1 MVYGPGSRP
10 VSKVLDFIEKGCSP
24 HTLELMLDPANWES
38 GRQQGPTD
46 VSLWPLP
53 LFPSSDRPPH
63 GIIVWRATLKQS
75 GGQSV
80 TRSVCL
86 KQCQS
91 VIPYLDT
98 ESFMGVAHTPFFPSC
113 VPILWHSCVVQIP
126 WKSRRCWTRLCACVW
141 EFLLCWDNHGYYTLL
156 LIDRSSQLRIRCH
169 YWWWFQSCWWCWHGL
184 GHTWGHHVATKFNGH
199 EDNVW
204 LQSRS

>member
-10 VSKVLDFIEKGCSP
+10 VSKVLDFIEKGCGP

-63 GIIVWRATLKQS
+63 GIIVWRSTLKQS

-113 VPILWHSCVVQIP
+113 VPILDIRVWSRFLESHGVAGHAYVRVCGNFSCVGTITGTTHC
-126 WKSRRCWTRLCACVW
+126 S
-141 EFLLCWDNHGYYTLL
+141 LLTAVH
-156 LIDRSSQLRIRCH
+156 S
-169 YWWWFQSCWWCWHGL
+169 L
-184 GHTWGHHVATKFNGH
+184 G
-199 EDNVW
+199 
-204 LQSRS
+204 